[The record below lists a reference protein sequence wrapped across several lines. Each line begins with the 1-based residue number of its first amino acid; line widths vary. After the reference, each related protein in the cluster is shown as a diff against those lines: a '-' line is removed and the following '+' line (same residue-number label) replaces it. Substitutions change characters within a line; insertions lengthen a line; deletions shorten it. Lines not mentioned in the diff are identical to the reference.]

1 MILKIFGLICIAAML
16 ITSFIY
22 YENIPTDILWAS
34 RGFLFLAAIVIF
46 LIRGKKT
53 YVPSCFELRF
63 YPDYLI
69 LYRPQRRYSA
79 WTVRREHN
87 KIYYSDISQC
97 VYFKKSK
104 KLQICGKI
112 HAVWYGICKNGLPSM
127 KPIRNHVIENS
138 ICEINT
144 IFIKKL
150 EIKEAIEKHSPIK
163 IIVKNR

>member
-53 YVPSCFELRF
+53 YVPSCFELHF

-69 LYRPQRRYSA
+69 LYRPQRRYNA

-87 KIYYSDISQC
+87 KIYYSDIVQCLYLTESQTLRFYGR
-97 VYFKKSK
+97 V
-104 KLQICGKI
+104 
-112 HAVWYGICKNGLPSM
+112 HAVWYSICKNGIPSM
-127 KPIRNHVIENS
+127 EPICNRVIEHAVCEIDTHYISNMNIKKVIEN
-138 ICEINT
+138 
-144 IFIKKL
+144 
-150 EIKEAIEKHSPIK
+150 HSPIK
-163 IIVKNR
+163 VNVRNR